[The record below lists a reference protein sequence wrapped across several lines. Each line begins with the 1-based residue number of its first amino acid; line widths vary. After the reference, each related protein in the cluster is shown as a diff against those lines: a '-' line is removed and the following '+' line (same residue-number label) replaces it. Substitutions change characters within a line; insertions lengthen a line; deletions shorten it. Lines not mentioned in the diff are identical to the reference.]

1 MRNLLHQHLDA
12 SSLARAGKAA
22 VVGVLGSFA
31 YIAGWQLLGI
41 AGFSLL
47 PLLVTVVACVLVG
60 TAVMG
65 VGMRFAGIRRPL
77 VGGGY
82 VAVLLVVYGAFLAY
96 TEGYQL
102 LTWPAWPAIAA
113 YLGVIYALQ
122 QGGPRYE
129 VPCHEDQSAA

>member
-1 MRNLLHQHLDA
+1 MNDVLHKHLKGPT
-12 SSLARAGKAA
+12 LARTAKAA

-31 YIAGWQLLGI
+31 YVAGWQLLGA
-41 AGFSLL
+41 AGFALL
-47 PLLVTVVACVLVG
+47 PVVATTVACVLVG

-65 VGMRFAGIRRPL
+65 AGMRFAGVRRPL

-96 TEGYQL
+96 TEGHEVL
-102 LTWPAWPAIAA
+102 AWPAWPAIAG

-122 QGGPRYE
+122 QGGPRT
-129 VPCHEDQSAA
+129 PRPATTAADIA